1 MSKRPSFAARAVGV
15 ILGLISLF
23 FLFYTVRL
31 LWVTHGLTAVRSDG
45 KGAYI
50 GAVAFPL
57 LAALF
62 AYGARR
68 MLNTKTETKS
78 TEATHP

>member
-1 MSKRPSFAARAVGV
+1 MIMLRSLAAVA
-15 ILGLISLF
+15 GLISLF
-23 FLFYTVRL
+23 FVFYTFRL
-31 LWVTHGLTAVRSDG
+31 LWVTRGLTAVRSNG

-62 AYGARR
+62 ALTARR
-68 MLNTKTETKS
+68 LMNTKPDSDKPTL
-78 TEATHP
+78 